1 VVPNPIS
8 LGGNGAEVR
17 YAGTPLVWRV
27 KDAALKEGQIVEATF
42 RAEQLTDLK
51 GWQFGLHFDPEY
63 LEVENLTTANVL
75 ALDPEVNFGLYQADQ
90 GDIRSLWADAEK
102 QSLKK
107 GESVFTLRF
116 KARQGGRTLS
126 EVLRLD
132 DAVMEGYALSDNL
145 DRVAVLLS
153 FDGAPAAAQEP
164 VLYQNT
170 PNPFDKETRV
180 RFELPSDS
188 DIQLSIHDVNG
199 RLIKEFNGFYSQGL
213 HEVRFGRG
221 ELGQYSGVLYYTLR
235 CGEFTATRKMVV
247 MD

>member
-1 VVPNPIS
+1 MGNP
-8 LGGNGAEVR
+8 GAEVR
-17 YAGTPLVWRV
+17 YAGAPLIWRV
-27 KDAALKEGQIVEATF
+27 QDAILKEGQTIEATF
-42 RAEQLTDLK
+42 RAEQMTDLK

-63 LEVENLTTANVL
+63 LQVEDLTTTGAL
-75 ALDPEVNFGLYQADQ
+75 PLDPEVNFGLYQADQ

-107 GESVFTLRF
+107 GEPVFTLRF
-116 KARQGGRTLS
+116 KALQSGPALS

-132 DAVMEGYALSDNL
+132 EEVQQSYALSENL
-145 DRVAVLLS
+145 DEVGILLS
-153 FDGAPAAAQEP
+153 FDGVRSRAKEP

-221 ELGQYSGVLYYTLR
+221 ELGQHAGVLYYTLR